1 MDVLLLSLFTTMK
14 CTVTQTIEKHYPN
27 LDAITE
33 GLLENRIVM
42 GRRALLKRI
51 KRWRRSNG

>member
-1 MDVLLLSLFTTMK
+1 MK

>member
-33 GLLENRIVM
+33 GLLERRIVI

-51 KRWRRSNG
+51 KLWRKRSG